1 MIENKTETKKLLVAY
16 DPSQPHPAS
25 GNFVVPISDS
35 TGLFFL
41 GLKSEKRYEQG
52 QMVYIGRAIM
62 ANDVFA
68 KLVDS
73 GRKIES
79 VEATMRALEAYLRML
94 QDYRIGNIL
103 RIEPTAEHEC
113 GFRLV
118 KVADHESFEKKR
130 LP

>member
-1 MIENKTETKKLLVAY
+1 MVKDTTETKKLLVAY
-16 DPSQPHPAS
+16 EPSQPHPAS

-41 GLKSEKRYEQG
+41 GLKNTKRYEQG
-52 QMVYIGRAIM
+52 QMVYVGKAITV
-62 ANDVFA
+62 NKVFA

-73 GRKIES
+73 GRTIES
-79 VEATMRALEAYLRML
+79 VEFTMKALEAYLRML

-118 KVADHESFEKKR
+118 KIADHEPFEKTK

>member
-1 MIENKTETKKLLVAY
+1 MVEDKAETKKLLVAY
-16 DPSQPHPAS
+16 EPSKPHPAS

-41 GLKSEKRYEQG
+41 GLKNTKRYEQG
-52 QMVYIGRAIM
+52 QMVYVGKTITV
-62 ANDVFA
+62 NNVFA

-73 GRKIES
+73 GRTIES
-79 VEATMRALEAYLRML
+79 VEYTMKALEAYLRML

-118 KVADHESFEKKR
+118 KIADHEPFEKKQ

>member
-1 MIENKTETKKLLVAY
+1 MMEKKTQTKKLLVAY

-41 GLKSEKRYEQG
+41 GLKSKKRYEQG
-52 QMVYIGRAIM
+52 QVVYIGKGITV
-62 ANDVFA
+62 NDVFA

-79 VEATMRALEAYLRML
+79 VEATVKALEAYLRML
-94 QDYRIGNIL
+94 QDYKIGNIL
-103 RIEPTAEHEC
+103 RIEPIAEQEC

-118 KVADHESFEKKR
+118 KVADHEPFEKTK

>member
-1 MIENKTETKKLLVAY
+1 
-16 DPSQPHPAS
+16 
-25 GNFVVPISDS
+25 
-35 TGLFFL
+35 
-41 GLKSEKRYEQG
+41 
-52 QMVYIGRAIM
+52 MVYVGKTLTV
-62 ANDVFA
+62 NNVFA

-73 GRKIES
+73 GRTIES
-79 VEATMRALEAYLRML
+79 VEFTMKALEAYLRML

-118 KVADHESFEKKR
+118 KTADHEPFKKKE